1 MFELIS
7 SFAEVLISCSLL
19 YVAICKIYY
28 RVTGIEDEEGSARL
42 EIREILPMLCSFS
55 VLIGVFPLLIS
66 CILEF
71 LLILL
76 VQYLN
81 SDELLKKEE
90 MQGKVYLNIDKNN
103 ELKEKLQSM
112 SDEERELWYQDYLKR
127 VQENLPTS
135 FIIKLQL
142 LCWVIVVLVNALL
155 SVL

>member
-1 MFELIS
+1 
-7 SFAEVLISCSLL
+7 
-19 YVAICKIYY
+19 
-28 RVTGIEDEEGSARL
+28 
-42 EIREILPMLCSFS
+42 
-55 VLIGVFPLLIS
+55 
-66 CILEF
+66 
-71 LLILL
+71 
-76 VQYLN
+76 
-81 SDELLKKEE
+81 